1 MNPFECLNKACVNLI
16 KHKGLQIIV
25 ESMTG
30 EADSFNLLGGG
41 KLSFSNIPIKQKMN
55 YNVTIRL
62 NHNFSIDLVFSEDDF
77 DPAKPWGIE
86 EDLKLDG
93 LGEDDKQVARFMYFF
108 WTLSKCLKAPKADS
122 GPVEEFIFTRT
133 KTIRQTL

>member
-16 KHKGLQIIV
+16 RHKGLQIIV

-30 EADSFNLLGGG
+30 EADSFSLLGGG

-93 LGEDDKQVARFMYFF
+93 LGEDDRQVARFMYFF
-108 WTLSKCLKAPKADS
+108 WTLSKCLKTPKADS